1 MTVPDVFAPAQ
12 AVADAVMCEGQV
24 LYPYRASAAKNQLRW
39 QFGVLTPKTFTDL
52 EGSDRW
58 RMATRA
64 LLDRAG
70 PSSEVAVR
78 ARFFRRRSRTVTAG
92 GVEVASTE
100 IDGELWTTFDESVE
114 TMAEAGPVRLES
126 LLADSVEMVM
136 EWPGESRVAPDGP
149 AGVAWETKPLRG
161 RLVLSAARLDGP
173 YGVIEVTAALENT
186 TAWEP
191 APSDPSGGDARRDA
205 IGSSMISAHLIL
217 ATTDG
222 RWLSAIDPPA
232 FVGAGFGID
241 AQEGCFPVLVGD
253 DRVMLAAPIILP
265 DHPSVAPESVG
276 DFCDATEI
284 DEILALRTLTLTD
297 EEKREARATDRRAA
311 AIIDRTDAMPRE
323 VWARLH
329 GAVRSLEPAGRPD
342 DEVVIGGVRVGS
354 GSRVRLRPS
363 SSADAQDLFL
373 DGLEARVHAV
383 VQDFDGDVHV
393 SVAIDD
399 DPLEAYGRYR
409 YFRVH
414 EVEPIT

>member
-39 QFGVLTPKTFTDL
+39 QFGVLTPKAFTDL
-52 EGSDRW
+52 GASDRW
-58 RMATRA
+58 RMSTRV

-78 ARFFRRRSRTVTAG
+78 ARFFRHRSRTVTVDG
-92 GVEVASTE
+92 IEVASAE

-114 TMAEAGPVRLES
+114 AATEAGPVRLEA
-126 LLADSVEMVM
+126 LLADPVVIDVD
-136 EWPGESRVAPDGP
+136 WPGESRVGPDGS
-149 AGVAWETKPLRG
+149 ARVAWETRPLGG
-161 RLVLSAARLDGP
+161 RLRLSATRVDGP
-173 YGVIEVTAALENT
+173 YGVVEVTAVLENT
-186 TAWEP
+186 TVWEP
-191 APSDPSGGDARRDA
+191 SLGWDPRRDA
-205 IGSSMISAHLIL
+205 IRSSMISAHLIL
-217 ATTDG
+217 ATTEG

-284 DEILALRTLTLTD
+284 DEILALRTLTLTE
-297 EEKREARATDRRAA
+297 EEKREARSTDGRAA
-311 AIIDRTDAMPRE
+311 AIIDRTDSMPPE
-323 VWARLH
+323 MWARLH
-329 GAVRSLEPAGRPD
+329 GAVRSLEPAGCPE
-342 DEVVIGGVRVGS
+342 DEVVVGGVLVRA

-363 SSADAQDLFL
+363 ASADAQDLFL
-373 DGLEARVHAV
+373 AGLEARVHAV
-383 VQDFDGDVHV
+383 VQDFDGDVHL
-393 SVAIDD
+393 SVALDD